1 MIWNYY
7 NIIRNLFFLS
17 FVIIFYC
24 IFFVTDVNA
33 QSSMTICDSTNKGWR
48 STNNNTYGEN
58 VCTTKCSDL
67 KVDGTDYPRGDLSDP
82 DFGLC
87 AGSAT
92 SSPLTIYRIDLGT
105 SNGFS
110 GADKCTV
117 FEGNIT
123 TDFAKLNK
131 GQTGGTGVFKT
142 DACQKGK
149 SYDRVYFYINR
160 IQSFAGQTV
169 FPDNS
174 GTIARTQS
182 TCSSNGATT
191 VIDTSWLDDTA
202 FGSGKWNSLTKCYGA
217 PTGWSTSVYVKASAT
232 DLVSNST
239 STSSNATITYDD
251 FKLFYL
257 QTGTTDSDGFYR
269 ENGTDGDNFGT
280 KVDPTDINKN
290 IYAIKSGANF
300 ISGLP
305 IVFENSLDKKLNLS
319 ISYYSPKIDDDTTV
333 GVTFLFRRNGANAE
347 LAGYL
352 PGDNGMYLTFSYN

>member
-1 MIWNYY
+1 MIWNSY
-7 NIIRNLFFLS
+7 NIIKNLFFLV
-17 FVIIFYC
+17 FIFIFYC
-24 IFFVTDVNA
+24 SFFITDANS
-33 QSSMTICDSTNKGWR
+33 QSSMTICESTNKGWN
-48 STNNNTYGEN
+48 STDNDTYGSN
-58 VCTTKCSDL
+58 ICTTKCSDL
-67 KVDGTDYPRGDLSDP
+67 KVNGTGYTRGVLSDTA
-82 DFGLC
+82 FGLC

-110 GADKCTV
+110 GTDKCTV

-131 GQTGGTGVFKT
+131 GQTGGRGAFKT

-182 TCSSNGATT
+182 TCSSNGVTT
-191 VIDTSWLDDTA
+191 VTDTSWLDTITA
-202 FGSGKWNSLTKCYGA
+202 GKWTNNALCYGR
-217 PTGWSTSVYVKASAT
+217 PSNTWNSPYVKASTT
-232 DLVSNST
+232 DLVSNSS

-251 FKLFYL
+251 FKVMYL

-269 ENGTDGDNFGT
+269 ESGTTYFGV
-280 KVDPTDINKN
+280 KVDPTDSTKN
-290 IYAIKSGANF
+290 IYAIQNGADF

-305 IVFENSLDKKLNLS
+305 IVFENSQKKKLNLS
-319 ISYYSPKIDDDTTV
+319 ISYYSPKRDDDTTV

-347 LAGYL
+347 LAGYI
-352 PGDNGMYLTFSYN
+352 PSDNGMYFTFSYN

>member
-24 IFFVTDVNA
+24 IFFITDVNA

-48 STNNNTYGEN
+48 STNNSTYGEN

-67 KVDGTDYPRGDLSDP
+67 KVNGTGYPRGNLSD
-82 DFGLC
+82 
-87 AGSAT
+87 
-92 SSPLTIYRIDLGT
+92 
-105 SNGFS
+105 
-110 GADKCTV
+110 
-117 FEGNIT
+117 
-123 TDFAKLNK
+123 
-131 GQTGGTGVFKT
+131 TGGSGVFKT
-142 DACQKGK
+142 DTCQKGK

-169 FPDNS
+169 FPDDS

-191 VIDTSWLDDTA
+191 VTDTSWLDDTA
-202 FGSGKWNSLTKCYGA
+202 LGSGKWNSLTKCYGA
-217 PTGWSTSVYVKASAT
+217 PTGWTTSVYVKASAT

-239 STSSNATITYDD
+239 STSSNALITYDD

-257 QTGTTDSDGFYR
+257 QTGTTDTDGFYK

-300 ISGLP
+300 ITGLP
-305 IVFENSLDKKLNLS
+305 IVFENSQKKLNLT
-319 ISYYSPKIDDDTTV
+319 ISYYSSKRDADTTV

-352 PGDNGMYLTFSYN
+352 PGDNGMYFTFSYN

>member
-24 IFFVTDVNA
+24 IFFITDVNA

-48 STNNNTYGEN
+48 STNNSTYGEN

-67 KVDGTDYPRGDLSDP
+67 KVNGTGYPRENLSDT

-92 SSPLTIYRIDLGT
+92 SSELTIYRIDLGT

-110 GADKCTV
+110 GTDKCTV

-131 GQTGGTGVFKT
+131 GQTGGRGAFKT

-182 TCSSNGATT
+182 TCSSNGVTT
-191 VIDTSWLDDTA
+191 VTDTSWLDTITA
-202 FGSGKWNSLTKCYGA
+202 GKWTNNTLCYGR
-217 PTGWSTSVYVKASAT
+217 PSNTWNSPYVKASTT

-239 STSSNATITYDD
+239 NTSSNATITYDD

-269 ENGTDGDNFGT
+269 ESGTDGNYFGT

-305 IVFENSLDKKLNLS
+305 IVFENSQKKKLNLS
-319 ISYYSPKIDDDTTV
+319 ISYYSPKRDDGTTV

-352 PGDNGMYLTFSYN
+352 PGDNGMYFTFSYN

>member
-7 NIIRNLFFLS
+7 NIIRSLFFLS

-24 IFFVTDVNA
+24 IFFITDVNA

-58 VCTTKCSDL
+58 VCSTKCSDL
-67 KVDGTDYPRGDLSDP
+67 KVNGTGYPRENLSDT

-110 GADKCTV
+110 GSDKCTI
-117 FEGNIT
+117 FAGNIT
-123 TDFAKLNK
+123 TDFAKLDA
-131 GQTGGTGVFKT
+131 GQTGGTGVF
-142 DACQKGK
+142 DLDSCSKGK

-160 IQSFAGQTV
+160 IQSFAGQTI

-191 VIDTSWLDDTA
+191 VTDTSWLDTITA
-202 FGSGKWNSLTKCYGA
+202 GKWTNSGLCYGR
-217 PTGWSTSVYVKASAT
+217 PSNTWNSPYVKAGTT
-232 DLVSNST
+232 DLVSNSSNS
-239 STSSNATITYDD
+239 STNATITYDD
-251 FKLFYL
+251 FKVMYL
-257 QTGTTDSDGFYR
+257 STGTTDSDGFYR
-269 ENGTDGDNFGT
+269 ESGTDGNNFGT

-300 ISGLP
+300 ITGLP
-305 IVFENSLDKKLNLS
+305 IVFENSQKKLNLT
-319 ISYYSPKIDDDTTV
+319 ISYYSSKRDADTTV

-352 PGDNGMYLTFSYN
+352 PGDNGMYFTFSYN

>member
-24 IFFVTDVNA
+24 IFFITDVNA

-48 STNNNTYGEN
+48 STNNSTYGEN

-67 KVDGTDYPRGDLSDP
+67 KVNGTGYPRENLSDTG
-82 DFGLC
+82 FGLC

-92 SSPLTIYRIDLGT
+92 SSELTIYRIDLGT

-110 GADKCTV
+110 GTDKCTV

-131 GQTGGTGVFKT
+131 GQTGGSGVFKT
-142 DACQKGK
+142 DTCQKGK

-182 TCSSNGATT
+182 TCSSNGATAVT
-191 VIDTSWLDDTA
+191 DTSWLDDTA
-202 FGSGKWNSLTKCYGA
+202 LGSGKWNSLTKCYGA
-217 PTGWSTSVYVKASAT
+217 PTGWTTSVYVKASAT

-257 QTGTTDSDGFYR
+257 QTGTTDTDGFYK

>member
-7 NIIRNLFFLS
+7 NITRNLIFLS
-17 FVIIFYC
+17 IIFIFYC
-24 IFFVTDVNA
+24 FFITDSNS
-33 QSSMTICDSTNKGWR
+33 QSTMNICDSSNKGWS
-48 STNNNTYGEN
+48 STDNDTYGSN
-58 VCTTKCSDL
+58 ICTSKCSDL
-67 KVDGTDYPRGDLSDP
+67 KVNGTGYARGTLSDGS
-82 DFGLC
+82 FGLC

-105 SNGFS
+105 TSGFS
-110 GADKCTV
+110 GSDKCTI

-123 TDFAKLNK
+123 TDFAILNK
-131 GQTGGTGVFKT
+131 GQTSGKGEFKT
-142 DACQKGK
+142 NSCQKGR

-182 TCSSNGATT
+182 TCSSDGVTT
-191 VIDTSWLDDTA
+191 VTDTSWLDTITA
-202 FGSGKWNSLTKCYGA
+202 GKWTNNALCYGR
-217 PTGWSTSVYVKASAT
+217 PSNTWNSPYVKASTT

-239 STSSNATITYDD
+239 SSSSNATITYDD
-251 FKLFYL
+251 FKVLYL
-257 QTGTTDSDGFYR
+257 ATGTTDSDGFYR
-269 ENGTDGDNFGT
+269 ESGTTYFGV
-280 KVDPTDINKN
+280 KVDPADSNKN
-290 IYAIKSGANF
+290 IYVIQNGADF

-305 IVFENSLDKKLNLS
+305 IVLENSQKKKLNLS
-319 ISYYSPKIDDDTTV
+319 ISYYSAKRDNDTTV

-352 PGDNGMYLTFSYN
+352 PGDNGMYFTFTYN

>member
-24 IFFVTDVNA
+24 IFFITDANS
-33 QSSMTICDSTNKGWR
+33 QSSMSICDSTNKGWY
-48 STNNNTYGEN
+48 STNNNTYGSN
-58 VCTTKCSDL
+58 TCTTKCSDL
-67 KVDGTDYPRGDLSDP
+67 KVNGTGYARGTLSDTE
-82 DFGLC
+82 FGLC
-87 AGSAT
+87 AGSST

-110 GADKCTV
+110 GTDKCTV

-123 TDFAKLNK
+123 TDFVRLNK
-131 GQTGGTGVFKT
+131 GQTGGRGVFKT

-182 TCSSNGATT
+182 TCSSNGVTT
-191 VIDTSWLDDTA
+191 VTDTSWLDTITA
-202 FGSGKWNSLTKCYGA
+202 GKWTNNALCYGR
-217 PTGWSTSVYVKASAT
+217 PSNTWSSPYVKASTT
-232 DLVSNST
+232 DLVTNST
-239 STSSNATITYDD
+239 NTSSNTTITYDD
-251 FKLFYL
+251 FKVLYL
-257 QTGTTDSDGFYR
+257 SNNTADSEGFYR
-269 ENGTDGDNFGT
+269 ENDYFGV
-280 KVDPTDINKN
+280 KVDSADSSKN
-290 IYAIKSGANF
+290 IYAIKNGADF

-305 IVFENSLDKKLNLS
+305 IVFESSQKKKLNLS
-319 ISYYSPKIDDDTTV
+319 ISYYSPKRDDDTTV

-352 PGDNGMYLTFSYN
+352 PSDNGMYFAFSYN

>member
-24 IFFVTDVNA
+24 IFFITDVNA

-48 STNNNTYGEN
+48 STNSSTYGEN
-58 VCTTKCSDL
+58 ICTTKCSDL
-67 KVDGTDYPRGDLSDP
+67 KVDGTGYPRGNLSNP

-92 SSPLTIYRIDLGT
+92 SSPITIYRIDLGT
-105 SNGFS
+105 SSGFS
-110 GADKCTV
+110 GSDKCTV
-117 FEGNIT
+117 FAGNIT
-123 TDFAKLNK
+123 TDFAKLGI
-131 GQTGGTGVFKT
+131 GQTGGTGVF
-142 DACQKGK
+142 DIDSCSKGK

-160 IQSFAGQTV
+160 IHSFAGQTI

-191 VIDTSWLDDTA
+191 VTDTSWLDDTNL
-202 FGSGKWNSLTKCYGA
+202 FSGKWNSLAKCYGA
-217 PTGWSTSVYVKASAT
+217 PTGWSTSIYVKAGTT
-232 DLVSNST
+232 DLVSNSSNS
-239 STSSNATITYDD
+239 STNATITYDD
-251 FKLFYL
+251 FKLMYL
-257 QTGTTDSDGFYR
+257 QTGTTDSDGFYN
-269 ENGTDGDNFGT
+269 ENGADGDNFGT

-333 GVTFLFRRNGANAE
+333 GVTFLFRKNGANAE

>member
-1 MIWNYY
+1 MIWKPYS
-7 NIIRNLFFLS
+7 IIRNFIFLFS
-17 FVIIFYC
+17 IFYC
-24 IFFVTDVNA
+24 FFFITDANS
-33 QSSMTICDSTNKGWR
+33 QSSMSICDSTNKGWY
-48 STNNNTYGEN
+48 STDNNTYGSN
-58 VCTTKCSDL
+58 TCTTKCSDL
-67 KVDGTDYPRGDLSDP
+67 KVNGTGYARGNLSSDGE
-82 DFGLC
+82 FGLC

-110 GADKCTV
+110 GTDKCTV

-123 TDFAKLNK
+123 TDFARLNK
-131 GQTGGTGVFKT
+131 GQTGGRGVFKT
-142 DACQKGK
+142 NACQKGK

-182 TCSSNGATT
+182 TCSSNGITT
-191 VIDTSWLDDTA
+191 VTDTSWLDTITA
-202 FGSGKWNSLTKCYGA
+202 GKWTNNALCYGR
-217 PTGWSTSVYVKASAT
+217 PSNTWNSPYVKAGTT

-239 STSSNATITYDD
+239 NTSSNATITYDD
-251 FKLFYL
+251 FKVMYL
-257 QTGTTDSDGFYR
+257 STGTTDSDGFYR
-269 ENGTDGDNFGT
+269 ESGADGNFFGT
-280 KVDPTDINKN
+280 KVDPTDTNKN
-290 IYAIKSGANF
+290 IYAIKSGADF

-305 IVFENSLDKKLNLS
+305 IVFENSQKKKLNLS
-319 ISYYSPKIDDDTTV
+319 ISYYSSKRDDETTV

-352 PGDNGMYLTFSYN
+352 PSDNGMYFTFSYN

>member
-24 IFFVTDVNA
+24 IFFITDVNA

-92 SSPLTIYRIDLGT
+92 SSELTIYRIDLGT

-239 STSSNATITYDD
+239 SASSNATITYDD

-319 ISYYSPKIDDDTTV
+319 ISYYSPKRDDDTTV

-352 PGDNGMYLTFSYN
+352 PSDNGMYFTFSYN

>member
-1 MIWNYY
+1 MIRNYC
-7 NIIRNLFFLS
+7 NIIKNLFFLS

-24 IFFVTDVNA
+24 IFFITDVNA

-48 STNNNTYGEN
+48 STNNSTYGEN

-67 KVDGTDYPRGDLSDP
+67 KVNDTGYPREDLSDT

-92 SSPLTIYRIDLGT
+92 SSPITIYRIDLGT
-105 SNGFS
+105 SSGFGGS
-110 GADKCTV
+110 DKCTV
-117 FEGNIT
+117 FAGNIT
-123 TDFAKLNK
+123 TDFAKLGI
-131 GQTGGTGVFKT
+131 GQTGGTGVF
-142 DACQKGK
+142 DIDSCSKGK

-160 IQSFAGQTV
+160 IQSFAGQTI

-191 VIDTSWLDDTA
+191 VTDTSWLDTITA
-202 FGSGKWNSLTKCYGA
+202 GKWTNSGLCYGR
-217 PTGWSTSVYVKASAT
+217 PTDTWNTLYIKAGST
-232 DLVSNST
+232 DLVSNSSNS
-239 STSSNATITYDD
+239 STNATITYDD
-251 FKLFYL
+251 FKLMYL
-257 QTGTTDSDGFYR
+257 QTGTTDSDGFYN
-269 ENGTDGDNFGT
+269 ESGADGDNFGT

-305 IVFENSLDKKLNLS
+305 IVFENSLDKKLDLK
-319 ISYYSPKIDDDTTV
+319 ISYYSSIRDADTTV
-333 GVTFLFRRNGANAE
+333 GIVFLFRRNGADAE
-347 LAGYL
+347 LAGYI
-352 PGDNGMYLTFSYN
+352 PGDNGLYFTFSYN

>member
-24 IFFVTDVNA
+24 IFFITDVNA

-92 SSPLTIYRIDLGT
+92 SSELTIYRIDLGT

-191 VIDTSWLDDTA
+191 VTDTSWLDDTA
-202 FGSGKWNSLTKCYGA
+202 LGSGKWNSLTKCYGA
-217 PTGWSTSVYVKASAT
+217 PTGWTTSVYVKASAT

-257 QTGTTDSDGFYR
+257 QTGTTDTDGFYK

>member
-24 IFFVTDVNA
+24 IFFITDVNA

-48 STNNNTYGEN
+48 STNNSTYGEN
-58 VCTTKCSDL
+58 ICTTKCSDL
-67 KVDGTDYPRGDLSDP
+67 KVNGTGYPRENLSDT
-82 DFGLC
+82 DFGHC

-92 SSPLTIYRIDLGT
+92 SSELTIYRIDLGT

-110 GADKCTV
+110 GTDKCTV

-131 GQTGGTGVFKT
+131 GQTGGSGVFKT
-142 DACQKGK
+142 DTCQKGK

-182 TCSSNGATT
+182 TCSSNGVTT
-191 VIDTSWLDDTA
+191 VTDTSWLDDTA

-269 ENGTDGDNFGT
+269 ESGTDGNYFGT

>member
-67 KVDGTDYPRGDLSDP
+67 KVDGEDYPRGDLSDQ

-92 SSPLTIYRIDLGT
+92 SSELTIYRIDLGT

-131 GQTGGTGVFKT
+131 GQTGGRGVFKT
-142 DACQKGK
+142 DACQKGI

-182 TCSSNGATT
+182 TCSSNGATAVT
-191 VIDTSWLDDTA
+191 DTSWLDDTA
-202 FGSGKWNSLTKCYGA
+202 LGSGKWNSLTKCYGA
-217 PTGWSTSVYVKASAT
+217 PTGWTTSVYVKASAT

-257 QTGTTDSDGFYR
+257 QTGTTDTDGFYK

-333 GVTFLFRRNGANAE
+333 GVTFLFRKNGANAE

>member
-48 STNNNTYGEN
+48 STDNNTYGEN

-67 KVDGTDYPRGDLSDP
+67 KVDDTDYPRGDLSDP

-202 FGSGKWNSLTKCYGA
+202 LGSGKWNSLTKCYGA
-217 PTGWSTSVYVKASAT
+217 PTGWTTSVYVKASAT

-239 STSSNATITYDD
+239 STSSNALITYDD

-257 QTGTTDSDGFYR
+257 QTGTTDTDGFYK

-300 ISGLP
+300 ITGLP